1 MFILMQH
8 NVQKNLLV
16 MLIDLVCPSPTFLKL
31 GLFYCLS
38 EPSSPSPVKPVK
50 RYKLLFITIILDLQD
65 EDLDVLKCL
74 RLWMHTRYSK
84 M

>member
-1 MFILMQH
+1 
-8 NVQKNLLV
+8 
-16 MLIDLVCPSPTFLKL
+16 MLIDLVCLSPAFLKL

-50 RYKLLFITIILDLQD
+50 RYKLLHVFITIILDLQD
-65 EDLDVLKCL
+65 EDLNVLKCL
-74 RLWMHTRYSK
+74 RLRMRTRYSK

>member
-1 MFILMQH
+1 
-8 NVQKNLLV
+8 
-16 MLIDLVCPSPTFLKL
+16 MLIDLVCLSPAFLKL

-50 RYKLLFITIILDLQD
+50 RYKLLFITMYYHTIDLQD
-65 EDLDVLKCL
+65 DDLNVLKCL

>member
-1 MFILMQH
+1 
-8 NVQKNLLV
+8 
-16 MLIDLVCPSPTFLKL
+16 MLIDLVCLSPAFLKL

-74 RLWMHTRYSK
+74 GYGCILGTLKCKCSFDAVNFSF
-84 M
+84 

>member
-1 MFILMQH
+1 
-8 NVQKNLLV
+8 
-16 MLIDLVCPSPTFLKL
+16 MLIDLVCLSPAFLKL

-50 RYKLLFITIILDLQD
+50 PVKRYKLLIITIILDLQD
-65 EDLDVLKCL
+65 EDLNVLKCL

>member
-1 MFILMQH
+1 
-8 NVQKNLLV
+8 
-16 MLIDLVCPSPTFLKL
+16 MLIDLVCLSPAFLKL